1 MRSRITSLRGHLVL
15 GAIAVG
21 LTFAVA
27 FGGAATWWIQHAQD
41 QAIDAALRGRLEL
54 ARHQVGADGS
64 LRAEPGNLKTDL
76 VQVIGSDGTVVSRTP
91 SLRGVG
97 PLADPSKVGI
107 DPAGQISAIN
117 LQTPD
122 VDLATL
128 AVPWLVDQPSTQSRP
143 TTNHGVLVVAL
154 DTEGFTT
161 SRSGLIEVLIA
172 GLLIVIFVL
181 AGLSWIVS
189 GRALRSVARLTESA
203 ELVRPGDLSA
213 GLPLP
218 KGDAELSRLVY
229 ALNRMLGRLDASH
242 ATELAFAANAGHRL
256 RTPVATLRAE
266 AELALHDDDPHHR
279 TDALNRIIADADQLT
294 SIVDRMLARGRRAV
308 QRVTPAIALIEDSSL
323 RWGRQAQLAGV
334 DLRLHVDN
342 AAPRGVHCDRILEIL
357 DPIVDN
363 AIRHASL
370 GGSVRIAVGPDDD
383 GGIGVTIVNSG
394 APVPADLAPHVFD
407 AWVSTRDGSQGGGLG
422 LWIARETAHDVGGE
436 ITLDPPEPDRTTFR
450 VSVSPD
456 P

>member
-1 MRSRITSLRGHLVL
+1 MRSRITSLRGNLVV
-15 GAIAVG
+15 GAVAVG
-21 LTFAVA
+21 LTFAVV

-54 ARHQVGADGS
+54 ARHQVGTDGS
-64 LRAEPGNLKTDL
+64 LRAEPGNPKTDL
-76 VQVIGSDGTVVSRTP
+76 VQVVGSDGTVVSSTP
-91 SLRGVG
+91 SLRGAG
-97 PLADPSKVGI
+97 PLADPSTVGPG
-107 DPAGQISAIN
+107 PAGRLGAVS

-128 AVPWLVDQPSTQSRP
+128 AVPWPVGQPSAEPRAGGR
-143 TTNHGVLVVAL
+143 GVLVVAL

-161 SRSGLIEVLIA
+161 SRAGLTEVLLA
-172 GLLIVIFVL
+172 GLVIVILVL

-203 ELVRPGDLSA
+203 ELVKPRDLSD
-213 GLPLP
+213 GLPVP
-218 KGDAELSRLVY
+218 KGDVELSRLVH

-279 TDALNRIIADADQLT
+279 TDALSRIITDTDQLT
-294 SIVDRMLARGRRAV
+294 LIVDRMLARGRSPSRPPGPAAV
-308 QRVTPAIALIEDSSL
+308 MIKGASP
-323 RWGRQAQLAGV
+323 RWSRQGQLAGV
-334 DLRLHVDN
+334 DLRLHLDE
-342 AAPRGVHCDRILEIL
+342 ALPPDLRCSRILEIL

-363 AIRHASL
+363 AVRHAPR
-370 GGSVRIAVGPDDD
+370 GGAVRITVGLDEAHGVAVT
-383 GGIGVTIVNSG
+383 VMNSG
-394 APVPADLAPHVFD
+394 VPVPSDLAPHIFD

-422 LWIARETAHDVGGE
+422 LWSARETARDVGGDV
-436 ITLDPPEPDRTTFR
+436 TLAPPEPGQTTFR
-450 VSVSPD
+450 VSLPPD